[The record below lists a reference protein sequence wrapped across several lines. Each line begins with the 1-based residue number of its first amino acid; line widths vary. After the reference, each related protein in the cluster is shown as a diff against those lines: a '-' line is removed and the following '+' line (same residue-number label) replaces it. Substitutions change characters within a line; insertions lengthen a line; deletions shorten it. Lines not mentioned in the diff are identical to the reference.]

1 MLVFAVKVVCHMKR
15 APRVVDL
22 FCGAG
27 GLSRGF
33 EDAGFE
39 VVASVDIEQRFGE
52 TFNKNHKNP
61 VFHVADLSGG
71 VPESIKARDVDLVI
85 GSPPCQGFSDA
96 RGSREEKSAGHKV
109 RNNLP
114 FDFIKVVEYLQ
125 PKIALMENVS
135 GMGTFKMGNRLLVD
149 NLVDK
154 FNEIGYDAVYEQLN
168 SANYGVPQERLRV
181 FGLAIRKELKIVPVL
196 NKSDLEG
203 EFTERD
209 NFLKV
214 SHAFSGLPPPTED
227 GDCDVVVHGSMPP
240 YVYKMRERCKDTRL
254 YNHVVVEKNT
264 PEEDKI
270 LSRLGEGKI
279 YRSSR
284 FGDRYVGVWELYKDV
299 FKEDEVQ
306 LLHYLCRKRTN
317 TNFKEELESWKEGYI
332 RSEAFPRDKDGRF
345 SWEEQYPLS
354 GPNENRS
361 PEVILADLQGRK
373 WLRKKE
379 YARDGETF
387 IAFDIN
393 TRSGIRPL
401 YLRLARSVP
410 SRTIMTTSFRA
421 RELVHPTENRAIS
434 LREGARIQSFPDD
447 FVFYG
452 HPRNDIT
459 RMIGNAVPPLMGREV
474 ARYIKVLLDLT
485 GDDKDKEL
493 AAIHQAALKT
503 RRPINT
509 VKLVESRR
517 ATNLLDFLG

>member
-1 MLVFAVKVVCHMKR
+1 MLVSAVKVACHMNR
-15 APRVVDL
+15 SPRVVDL

-39 VVASVDIEQRFGE
+39 IVASVDIEHKFQD

-61 VFHVADLSGG
+61 VFHVADLSRS

-96 RGSREEKSAGHKV
+96 RGSREEKSEGHKV

-114 FDFIKVVEYLQ
+114 FDFIKVVEHLR

-135 GMGTFKMGNRLLVD
+135 GMGTFKIGNRLLVD
-149 NLVDK
+149 ILVDK

-168 SANYGVPQERLRV
+168 SANYGVPQERIRV
-181 FGLAIRKELKIVPVL
+181 FGLAVRKELKIAPVL

-203 EFTERD
+203 KFKERD
-209 NFLKV
+209 KFLTV
-214 SHAFSGLPPPTED
+214 RDAFFGLPPPTED
-227 GDCDVVVHGSMPP
+227 GNCDVALQGAMPP
-240 YVYKMRERCKDTRL
+240 YVQKMRERCKDTRL
-254 YNHVVVEKNT
+254 YNHVIVEKNT

-270 LSRLGEGKI
+270 LPRLGEGKI

-284 FGDRYVGVWELYKDV
+284 FGDRYVGVWELYKDK
-299 FKEDEVQ
+299 FKQDEIQ

-317 TNFKEELESWKEGYI
+317 TEFKEELESWKEGYI
-332 RSEAFPRDKDGRF
+332 RTENFPRDKDGRF
-345 SWEEQYPLS
+345 SWEEQYPLA

-361 PEVILADLQGRK
+361 PEEILTDLQGRK
-373 WLRKKE
+373 WLRKNE
-379 YARDGETF
+379 YTRDGEKF
-387 IAFDIN
+387 VAFDIN

-401 YLRLARSVP
+401 YLRLSRSAP

-447 FVFYG
+447 FVFHG

-459 RMIGNAVPPLMGREV
+459 RMIGNAVPPLMGREI
-474 ARYIKVLLDLT
+474 ARYLKTLLDLMD
-485 GDDKDKEL
+485 DDKDREL
-493 AAIHQAALKT
+493 AAIHQAILKT

-509 VKLVESRR
+509 VKPVEIRP
-517 ATNLLDFLG
+517 ATSLLDFIH

>member
-52 TFNKNHKNP
+52 TFNKNHKSP

-114 FDFIKVVEYLQ
+114 FDFIKVVEHIQ

-135 GMGTFKMGNRLLVD
+135 GMGTFKIGTRLLVD
-149 NLVDK
+149 ILVEK

-168 SANYGVPQERLRV
+168 SANYGVPQERMRV
-181 FGLAIRKELKIVPVL
+181 FGLAVRKEFKIAPVL

-203 EFTERD
+203 EFKEKD
-209 NFLKV
+209 KFLTV
-214 SHAFSGLPPPTED
+214 SDAFLGLPPPTED
-227 GDCDVVVHGSMPP
+227 GDCDVVLQGSMSP
-240 YVYKMRERCKDTRL
+240 YVQRMRERCKDTRL

-264 PEEDKI
+264 LEEDKI

-284 FGDRYVGVWELYKDV
+284 FGDRYVGVWELYRDT
-299 FKEDEVQ
+299 FTQDEIQ

-317 TNFKEELESWKEGYI
+317 TEFKEELESWKEGYI
-332 RSEAFPRDKDGRF
+332 RPEIFPRDKDGRF
-345 SWEEQYPLS
+345 SWAEQYPLS
-354 GPNENRS
+354 GPNKNRS
-361 PEVILADLQGRK
+361 PEEILTDLHGRK

-379 YARDGETF
+379 YARDGEKF
-387 IAFDIN
+387 VAFDIN

-401 YLRLARSVP
+401 YLRLSRSVP

-421 RELVHPTENRAIS
+421 RELVHPIENRAIS

-447 FVFYG
+447 FVFHG
-452 HPRNDIT
+452 NPRNDIT
-459 RMIGNAVPPLMGREV
+459 RMIGNAVPPVMGREI
-474 ARYIKVLLDLT
+474 ARYLKVLLDLI
-485 GDDKDKEL
+485 GDDTDREP
-493 AAIHQAALKT
+493 ATIHQAILKT

-509 VKLVESRR
+509 VKPIESRK
-517 ATNLLDFLG
+517 ATNLLDFVH